1 MTIGQVNGVES
12 LDSGLAGATFTAIGV
27 FHNKGVLKV
36 LADYNGFFSRASLG
50 DFGFRWLHILAG
62 IMWIGLLYYFNF
74 VQVPAF
80 AAFGDEA
87 KARNIAIDKVAR
99 KALWYFRW
107 AAISTFVTGILITII
122 EADYYKDFG
131 KQAGGIAIST
141 GMLLGTIMMLNV
153 WGVIWRNQKVV
164 LANAANLIAGGE
176 ADPNAAAAGRRAFM
190 ASRQNT
196 IFSVSMLFF
205 MVYKG
210 HSKRLTEVNIPGG
223 HTGAYWAI
231 AIIIIAVLE
240 VNALGLLPWKATP
253 NKGLNKLYDGT
264 GVRNVMVSAFGLWV
278 VFLILTEIFLKS

>member
-1 MTIGQVNGVES
+1 VHGSTVWRCYVHPEQG
-12 LDSGLAGATFTAIGV
+12 
-27 FHNKGVLKV
+27 FHKRGVLKV
-36 LADYNGFFSRASLG
+36 IADYNGFFSRASLG
-50 DFGFRWLHILAG
+50 DFGFRWLHILFG
-62 IMWIGLLYYFNF
+62 ITWIGLLYYFNF

-107 AAISTFVTGILITII
+107 AAISTFVTGILITVI
-122 EADYYKDFG
+122 EKDYYKDFG

-210 HSKRLTEVNIPGG
+210 HSKRLTEVDIPGS
-223 HTGAYWAI
+223 HTGVYWMI

-240 VNALGLLPWKATP
+240 VNALGLMPWNFAP
-253 NKGLNKLYDGT
+253 NKGINKLYDGT
-264 GVRNVMVSAFGLWV
+264 GVRNVMISSFGLWV
-278 VFLILTEIFLKS
+278 VFLILAEALLKN